1 MLNNRV
7 NDGGESLIERKVF
20 TKSPIPPPPPR
31 LTSKSSN
38 SIINK
43 ANQRVK
49 SMYIDN
55 NNSKIEKEA
64 KIPES
69 TASNPIQK
77 SNTSDFLVKPSNPN
91 SGNAIKRYKTNKYS
105 NMYRRDKRTNS
116 VNIEGLNF
124 RFGNLETNS
133 ERKPTESKLSV
144 RERELGAGGA
154 SGANS
159 DYENRSEAT
168 PDVPDQSEWEKLSE
182 NQKTNE
188 GMIEGLKKQIDS
200 LSKQLEH
207 IGKEDSKI
215 INDLS
220 EQVEHL
226 AKMNYVS
233 CISLLLLFCW
243 CMFKVFFYFFFY

>member
-1 MLNNRV
+1 M
-7 NDGGESLIERKVF
+7 IERKVF

-43 ANQRVK
+43 TNQRVK

-55 NNSKIEKEA
+55 NNSKIEKET

-69 TASNPIQK
+69 STASNSIQK

-116 VNIEGLNF
+116 VNIESLNF

-133 ERKPTESKLSV
+133 ERQPAENKLSIK
-144 RERELGAGGA
+144 EREFGAGGA
-154 SGANS
+154 SGPNS
-159 DYENRSEAT
+159 DYENRNETS
-168 PDVPDQSEWEKLSE
+168 DVPDQSEWEKLSE

-188 GMIEGLKKQIDS
+188 SMIEGLKKQIDS

-233 CISLLLLFCW
+233 CITLLPF
-243 CMFKVFFYFFFY
+243 FFNFFYNKKK